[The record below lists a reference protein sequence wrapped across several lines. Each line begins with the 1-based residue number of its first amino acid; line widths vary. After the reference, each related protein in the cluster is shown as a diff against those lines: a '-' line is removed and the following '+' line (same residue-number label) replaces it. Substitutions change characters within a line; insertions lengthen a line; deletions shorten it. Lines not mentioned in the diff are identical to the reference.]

1 MNKTGTAAG
10 GHFYVKEPG
19 SALTHF
25 IGLLLAIAF
34 LAPILVH
41 GAMGRVHGKYDSAV
55 RSQQCIS
62 LI

>member
-25 IGLLLAIAF
+25 IGLLLLFGLMIIVTFSDISRMIA
-34 LAPILVH
+34 
-41 GAMGRVHGKYDSAV
+41 GG
-55 RSQQCIS
+55 
-62 LI
+62 

>member
-25 IGLLLAIAF
+25 IRLLLAIAF
-34 LAPILVH
+34 LAPILVL
-41 GAMGRVHGKYDSAV
+41 VAV
-55 RSQQCIS
+55 YQG
-62 LI
+62 LFG